1 MSGEGRSRAWRLPA
15 SLAPTGAKAM
25 RLSQQAT
32 RGMQPGASDK
42 GERMPK
48 TVLGTGVFLA
58 VFGGAASL
66 WGQGHVHP
74 APKKSE
80 IAPGIFLFQTE
91 KYGDVG
97 LDGNSVAITSS
108 DGVLVFDANGTP
120 AAARAVIAENRKV
133 TDQPVK
139 YLVISHWHW
148 DHWYGAEAYKEA
160 FPDVRIISQERE
172 RRIMQGPAQEFN
184 KNFLE
189 RDLPEYVESQKKKLA
204 EEEVKTRAP
213 EGLARLKAAYEVDQ
227 FFLDQ
232 KRRVQHTVANETYT
246 EQMTVYLGEREI
258 RVMNF
263 GRAVTPGDSVVYLPK
278 EKVALIGDLV
288 VNPVTFA
295 LGGYPTEWLKALE
308 RVDQLDATTLV
319 TGHSEPLKDKE
330 LLRATMGVM
339 RILLQRGKELK
350 AQGMDPDAA
359 KATILPELKDL
370 RTKITKDE
378 ARVNQQFEIYLV
390 DWFLHRVYDE
400 LNGPLTD
407 AIQPPPAK

>member
-1 MSGEGRSRAWRLPA
+1 
-15 SLAPTGAKAM
+15 
-25 RLSQQAT
+25 
-32 RGMQPGASDK
+32 
-42 GERMPK
+42 MPK

-58 VFGGAASL
+58 MLGGATSL
-66 WGQGHVHP
+66 WSQGYVHP

-97 LDGNSVAITSS
+97 LDGNSIAVTSS
-108 DGVLVFDANGTP
+108 DGVLVCDANGTP
-120 AAARAVIAENRKV
+120 AAARAVIAEIRKI
-133 TDQPVK
+133 TDKPVK

-148 DHWYGAEAYKEA
+148 DHWYGAEAYREA
-160 FPDVRIISQERE
+160 FPEVRIISQERE
-172 RRIMQGPAQEFN
+172 RRIMLGPAQEFN

-204 EEEVKTRAP
+204 GEEVKTPVP

-232 KRRVQHTVANETYT
+232 KRRVRHTVADETYT

-278 EKVALIGDLV
+278 EKLALIGDLV

-295 LGGYPTEWLKALE
+295 LGGYPTEWLEALE

-319 TGHSEPLKDKE
+319 TGHGEPLKDRE
-330 LLRATMGVM
+330 LLHATMGVM
-339 RILLQRGKELK
+339 RILLRRGKELK

-370 RTKITKDE
+370 RTRITKDE